1 MAAAVMKPVDV
12 VSSVLLDEQYLACE
26 GKSFL
31 LLQSVIMSV
40 YNASKWLEDVLG
52 SVAAQKFAGSLEL
65 SVFNDASTV
74 RRKDCHLLK

>member
-1 MAAAVMKPVDV
+1 MR
-12 VSSVLLDEQYLACE
+12 L

-40 YNASKWLEDVLG
+40 YNASKWLEEVLG

-65 SVFNDASTV
+65 SVFNDASAV
-74 RRKDCHLLK
+74 RRKE

>member
-12 VSSVLLDEQYLACE
+12 VSSVLFDQQDLACE
-26 GKSFL
+26 GKNFL

-40 YNASKWLEDVLG
+40 YNASKWLEEVLG

-65 SVFNDASTV
+65 SVFNDASAV
-74 RRKDCHLLK
+74 RREDY